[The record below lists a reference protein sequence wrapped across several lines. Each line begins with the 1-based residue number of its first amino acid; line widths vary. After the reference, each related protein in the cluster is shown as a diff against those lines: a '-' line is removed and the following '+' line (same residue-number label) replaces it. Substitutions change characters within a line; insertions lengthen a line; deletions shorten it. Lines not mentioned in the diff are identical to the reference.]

1 MADAIVVEAG
11 ACTNAV
17 LEGDVAKNTHP
28 NAGGRGVAN
37 AHLADGEDATA
48 FSDAVINKVAANLYG
63 FVELLFTHSRFVE
76 EVLGASGYLA
86 VNDTINFGQIIVD
99 TNIDDTKF
107 EAMLATEHIDTASTT
122 SEINHLLPSDLTR
135 RYADSL
141 AFNAV
146 IAT

>member
-17 LEGDVAKNTHP
+17 LEGDVAKDTHP

-86 VNDTINFGQIIVD
+86 VDDAWDVRQLVIHSH
-99 TNIDDTKF
+99 IDNTKM
-107 EAMLATEHIDTASTT
+107 EAVLTAEHIDAAATT
-122 SEINHLLPSDLTR
+122 GEVNHLLPGDLTR
-135 RYADSL
+135 
-141 AFNAV
+141 
-146 IAT
+146 